1 MTVRSIHGGKPVS
14 ARISAEDANELRKEL
29 ERALAEA
36 DHVLVFSVGT
46 QGTDYVC
53 SRYSAHVHVA
63 TERAP
68 IAQFFR
74 MLYVTAHDY
83 LVNGLP
89 DDA

>member
-1 MTVRSIHGGKPVS
+1 MTVRSIHGGKPVDT
-14 ARISAEDANELRKEL
+14 RISDDDANTLRKEL

-36 DHVLVFSVGT
+36 DHVLVFSVGSK
-46 QGTDYVC
+46 GTDYVC

-68 IAQFFR
+68 ISQFFR

-83 LVNGLP
+83 LMNGLP
-89 DDA
+89 E